1 MTIINEAI
9 TPYTAGLDCGKNNF
23 DGSAVA
29 ISLNR
34 TRRRARREAARRT
47 RTLRNLRW
55 REIRQLKCPEFDCSR
70 RKVTHV
76 YAPAPLYFLQWRIF
90 PGIWVVGVARSW
102 QLTIECRYPES

>member
-9 TPYTAGLDCGKNNF
+9 TPYTAGLDCGNNKF

-55 REIRQLKCPEFDCSR
+55 REIRRLKCPEFDCSR

-76 YAPAPLYFLQWRIF
+76 YAPAPLYFAMADF
-90 PGIWVVGVARSW
+90 PRHLDSRSI
-102 QLTIECRYPES
+102 QELAANDRVPVP